1 MDIETYNRREKM
13 LKLREELLAV
23 EEDRMTGRTGTT
35 VDELDAYLDDII
47 EEVQSMAGN
56 ETYKVIL
63 SDRAKQ
69 MPGTHIRF
77 MAQVNKEAASDKKKE
92 IVQSVFYGLIS
103 LEVRKMKSKRAMWI
117 FAAIPMIVTSIVL
130 QFMPDTIPMHH
141 DLAGNTDRWGS
152 KMESFIFPVIIMFI
166 TLFWYLLIRVY
177 EKKAV
182 NAEVEK
188 EQLEAKSAAKVL
200 SIVGL
205 SQAVMFG
212 IMHYFIL
219 YSSYVQAS
227 TGGSKSTI
235 DIAKVSCILCG
246 IMFVV
251 LGNFMTKAKKN
262 SVVGVRTV
270 WSMHNDNTWRKS
282 NLIGAICIICA
293 GLLTIITTVFANGI
307 ISTILMLVY
316 IILASVI
323 AVIYSKKEFD
333 IERKKEGLS

>member
-1 MDIETYNRREKM
+1 MKRIM
-13 LKLREELLAV
+13 WFFA
-23 EEDRMTGRTGTT
+23 
-35 VDELDAYLDDII
+35 
-47 EEVQSMAGN
+47 
-56 ETYKVIL
+56 
-63 SDRAKQ
+63 
-69 MPGTHIRF
+69 
-77 MAQVNKEAASDKKKE
+77 
-92 IVQSVFYGLIS
+92 LIP
-103 LEVRKMKSKRAMWI
+103 VA
-117 FAAIPMIVTSIVL
+117 VTSIVL
-130 QFMPDTIPMHH
+130 QFMPDIIPMHH

-227 TGGSKSTI
+227 TGGSKSSI

-282 NLIGAICIICA
+282 NRFGAISIVVA
-293 GLLTIITTVFANGI
+293 GVLTIITAAFANGI
-307 ISTILMLVY
+307 TSTILLLVY
-316 IILASVI
+316 LLSATIIAIL
-323 AVIYSKKEFD
+323 YSKKVYDQEKR
-333 IERKKEGLS
+333 EV